1 MTRMR
6 SMFLTITG
14 LLTVSVW
21 GAVVPAAHARAAT
34 ASDGRRLYLDYCAS
48 CHGRT
53 GKGDGPDAAIF
64 AAPPRSLREGFLK
77 QYTTD
82 DLVRRVREGKPLE
95 LALDLPAL
103 RARAAEVEALVDY
116 VKRLPMVDWTLV
128 DRGDEVYVER
138 CEECH
143 GAFGH
148 PGKQLPAGVKAPRDL
163 SDPAY
168 QASVSD
174 RDLQALVRHG
184 RKEMPAL
191 VPRVTREETRQLTA
205 FVRLLSPGYQLYTQY
220 CAACHGD
227 DGRGPG
233 PLADGI
239 RRPKVKFDRNFL
251 INVDPEEL
259 RASVWHMVGEEKPTM
274 PHYRSIITEAQ
285 AAAIIDYL
293 KHTE

>member
-1 MTRMR
+1 MTGMR
-6 SMFLTITG
+6 SVFLTVTG

-21 GAVVPAAHARAAT
+21 GALVPATAWAAPM
-34 ASDGRRLYLDYCAS
+34 SDGRKLYLEYCAS
-48 CHGRT
+48 CHGRGGT
-53 GKGDGPDAAIF
+53 GNGPDAGIF

-95 LALDLPAL
+95 LALDLPSL
-103 RARAAEVEALVDY
+103 RARAGEVEALADY
-116 VKRLPMVDWTLV
+116 VKRLPTIDWTV
-128 DRGDEVYVER
+128 TDRGEEVYVER

-143 GAFGH
+143 GTFGR
-148 PGKQLPAGVKAPRDL
+148 PGKDLPAGVKAPRDL
-163 SDPAY
+163 GDPAY

-174 RDLQALVRHG
+174 RDLQELVRHG

-191 VPRVTREETRQLTA
+191 VPRVSHEQARQLTA

-259 RASVWHMVGEEKPTM
+259 RASVWHMVGEEKPSM
-274 PHYRSIITEAQ
+274 PHYRSVITEAQ
-285 AAAIIDYL
+285 AVAIIEYL
-293 KHTE
+293 KRIE

>member
-14 LLTVSVW
+14 LLAVSVW
-21 GAVVPAAHARAAT
+21 GALVPATAWAAAT
-34 ASDGRRLYLDYCAS
+34 SSGRQLYLNYCAS
-48 CHGRT
+48 CHGRS
-53 GKGDGPDAAIF
+53 GKGNGPDATIF
-64 AAPPRSLREGFLK
+64 AVPPRSLREGFLK

-95 LALDLPAL
+95 LALDLPSL
-103 RARAAEVEALVDY
+103 RARAAEVEAVVEY
-116 VKRLPMVDWTLV
+116 VKRLPTVDWMRT
-128 DRGDEVYVER
+128 DRGEEVYVAR

-143 GAFGH
+143 GAFGR
-148 PGKQLPAGVKAPRDL
+148 PGKELPAGVKAPRDL
-163 SDPAY
+163 GDPAY

-174 RDLQALVRHG
+174 GALQELVRHG

-191 VPRVTREETRQLTA
+191 VPRVSHEQARQLTA

-233 PLADGI
+233 ALADGI
-239 RRPKVKFDRNFL
+239 RRPTVKFDRNFL
-251 INVDPEEL
+251 IGTDPEEL
-259 RASVWHMVGEEKPTM
+259 RASVWHMVGEEKPSM
-274 PHYRSIITEAQ
+274 PHYRSALSEAQ
-285 AAAIIDYL
+285 AVAIIEYL
-293 KHTE
+293 KRTE